1 MADGGRWASGVRAC
15 RHTQQ
20 QQHQWRTVSRQQQSQ
35 GVLRAGGA
43 CGRTVGEV
51 CSTVVDGGG
60 RSRRLGRASATAVQP
75 SHHTPSLRLAT
86 SRRMRAQ
93 VFAHGGVAVVARGRL
108 EV

>member
-1 MADGGRWASGVRAC
+1 MADGGRRASGVRAC

-20 QQHQWRTVSRQQQSQ
+20 QQHQWRTVSHQQQSQ
-35 GVLRAGGA
+35 GVPRAGRV

-60 RSRRLGRASATAVQP
+60 RSRRLGRASATAAQQ
-75 SHHTPSLRLAT
+75 SHRTPSLRLDT

-93 VFAHGGVAVVARGRL
+93 VFAHGGVAGVARGRL